1 MIVIVLAI
9 DATVLKRSFY
19 KMGC

>member
-9 DATVLKRSFY
+9 DATVFKRSFY